1 MSTSKRVIELL
12 RVSTEAQAGA
22 DRAGIPAQ
30 RAANRRTAVQF
41 DLDIVD
47 TIEMIDV
54 SGTSVLYAP
63 GMQRLL
69 AIIADA
75 DIHGVVAREFSRLVR
90 PESWEDGVILQ
101 RFVETSTLLY
111 LPEGPID
118 LATRQGRIVATLQG
132 LMAGLEGSMIKERMM
147 AGKEALRKSGRW
159 AAGSR
164 CLPFGVGYDR
174 AAHRFF
180 YKPEAQQVREVFR
193 QFLSGNQ
200 NYDNLSTIL
209 GTSRGT
215 AKNVLQNHIYTGFLV
230 IDEKRDLSPAAK
242 RVRPDGRRRDRRKIK
257 RAPEEVIREHVI
269 NDPLISQTD
278 FDRVQRLIQQKA
290 DRNIRM
296 RQKIGSFVYNGFLWC
311 SKCGERL
318 HTCRNQFDRFYY
330 ICSSKKRK
338 NDAGETLCPYT
349 GYMSRDKLEPML
361 DELFGEQLTDRGFLR
376 KVYEYQIAEAETR
389 NSQSDALQLRHNIE
403 RLEGKS
409 RRINELFIDGEMNR
423 EERNIR
429 LSQVERELRQARE
442 SLSACTPMPVVDA
455 ATLAQ
460 LFAPFMEWPY
470 LCRDEKRRVLS
481 ALAPEIKAADYHIEG
496 MSIGIAGNSN
506 IVSPSRMVPSA
517 SPGLPC
523 R

>member
-1 MSTSKRVIELL
+1 MTSKRVIELL
-12 RVSTEAQAGA
+12 RVSTEAQAGE

-30 RAANRRTAVQF
+30 RAANRRTAAQF
-41 DLDIVD
+41 GLEIVE

-69 AIIADA
+69 ALIADS
-75 DIHGVVAREFSRLVR
+75 DVHGVVAKEFSRLVR

-118 LATRQGRIVATLQG
+118 LATRQGRILATLQG
-132 LMAGLEGSMIKERMM
+132 LMAGLEGSMIRERMM
-147 AGKEALRKSGRW
+147 AGKEAMRKSGRW
-159 AAGSR
+159 AASNY

-180 YKPEAQQVREVFR
+180 YKPEAEQVREVFR
-193 QFLSGNQ
+193 QFLAGNQ
-200 NYDNLSTIL
+200 NYDRLSIIL
-209 GTSRGT
+209 GMSRGT
-215 AKNVLQNHIYTGFLV
+215 AKNVLENPIYSGWLV
-230 IDEKRDLSPAAK
+230 IDEKRDLSASAK
-242 RVRPDGRRRDRRKIK
+242 RVGPDGRRRDRRKIK
-257 RAPEEVIREHVI
+257 RSAEEIIRERVI
-269 NDPLISQTD
+269 NEPLVSQAD
-278 FDRVQRLIQQKA
+278 FDRVQRLIQQKSE
-290 DRNIRM
+290 RNIRM
-296 RQKIGSFVYNGFLWC
+296 RQKTGYFVYNGFLWC

-318 HTCRNQFDRFYY
+318 HTSRNQFNRFYY
-330 ICSSKKRK
+330 LCSNKKRK

-349 GYMSRDKLEPML
+349 GYMNRDKLEPML
-361 DELFGEQLTDRGFLR
+361 DELFSEQLTDCGFLR
-376 KVYEYQIAEAETR
+376 KLYEYQIAQAESR
-389 NSQSDALQLRHNIE
+389 NSQSETVRLRQNLE

-409 RRINELFIDGEMNR
+409 RRINELFIDGEMPR

-429 LSQVERELRQARE
+429 LSQIERELRQARE
-442 SLSACTPMPVVDA
+442 SLSACAPMPVVDA
-455 ATLAQ
+455 TTFAQ

-470 LCRDEKRRVLS
+470 LSRDDKRRILS

-496 MSIGIAGNSN
+496 MSIGLVGNGN
-506 IVSPSRMVPSA
+506 MGNHPRTVLYPL
-517 SPGLPC
+517 PGRLC